1 VHEGKKTENIMANT
15 TRTTKRSTGQK
26 KRTQRQ
32 HALKDLRHRPDASK
46 QVQGGANGGAWF
58 LRNTNS
64 PGLANH

>member
-1 VHEGKKTENIMANT
+1 MAT
-15 TRTTKRSTGQK
+15 TTPRTKRSVEQEK
-26 KRTQRQ
+26 QRQ